1 MNNDQIKNYLYIAII
16 LTLILGS
23 VATIRYVSAYAKAS
37 QPSSYRSFNVSG
49 DGKEVVVPDVAQFSF
64 SVITE
69 GGKEIANLQKENTDK
84 INKAVEYLKSKDID
98 KKDITTEN
106 YSVDPRYQYFNCVS
120 GRVCPPAEITGY
132 TVSQTVSVKIR
143 NFDIIGDTLTG
154 VVQNGANNV
163 SQLQF
168 TIDDPTEVQN
178 QARAKAIAKAQ
189 SKAKTIAETA
199 NFGLGRLLSIDEG
212 SQSTPVPLG
221 LGGYG
226 MGGEIARD
234 KAVSIP
240 SIEPGAREVNVYVTL
255 TYEIE

>member
-1 MNNDQIKNYLYIAII
+1 MNNDQIKNYLYITII
-16 LTLILGS
+16 LALLLGAFAS
-23 VATIRYVSAYAKAS
+23 IKYVSAYSRSS
-37 QPSSYRSFNVSG
+37 QPSSFRSFNVSG

-69 GGKEIANLQKENTDK
+69 GGKDIAKLQKENTDK
-84 INKAVEYLKSKDID
+84 TNKAIEFLKNKNID

-106 YSVDPRYQYFNCVS
+106 YGVDPRYQYFNCAG
-120 GRVCPPAEITGY
+120 GRPCPPAEIIGY
-132 TVSQTVSVKIR
+132 TVNQTVSVKIR

-154 VVQNGANNV
+154 VVKNGANNV

-189 SKAKTIAETA
+189 AKAHSIAKA
-199 NFGLGRLLSIDEG
+199 ADFSLGRLLSIDEG
-212 SQSTPVPLG
+212 SQPSPVPLSM
-221 LGGYG
+221 GGYG
-226 MGGEIARD
+226 IGGAMEKSAP
-234 KAVSIP
+234 AP
-240 SIEPGAREVNVYVTL
+240 SIEPGAREINVYVTL